1 MNADD
6 RPATA
11 VDTDSVANESRR
23 RSLSLAQR
31 FLLVNLVIVV
41 LASVAISAW
50 VGVQIK
56 QGVLDRTA
64 AVTALYIESFIEPH
78 VQTLSEQPRLD
89 ASDITS
95 LRTLLNGTELGQD
108 VVSFRVW
115 SSSGEVL
122 YSPVPSLVGR
132 KFPAED
138 RLEKAF
144 AGQVTA
150 DLSDLSGEE
159 NEFERTH
166 WKQLVEMYV
175 PVRARGSG
183 HIIAVAEFYELPTGL
198 QNEISRAQL
207 RSWAI
212 VALVAVASYL
222 LLFGLVQRASRTIER
237 QDEKLREQVAV
248 LSGLLEQNS
257 RLHNR
262 MSRAASRSMALH
274 AEERRRTSSD
284 LHDGPAQDLA
294 LAMLRLDSL
303 EQSIPAESEAGGRD
317 LGVVRRAVGDALQE
331 TRDIAAG
338 LRVPE
343 LADLTLEEVVRRA
356 VRDNTAH
363 GGAEAWVEFDGTTAN
378 APLPVRIAL
387 FRCLQE
393 ALSNASRHAP
403 GARVF
408 VRVRVEGNELLTEVV
423 DDGPGFDAATEIDAT
438 HLGLAGMRERA
449 ELLGGTFAIN
459 GTPGQGTR
467 VVMTWPLPAGRPE

>member
-1 MNADD
+1 
-6 RPATA
+6 
-11 VDTDSVANESRR
+11 
-23 RSLSLAQR
+23 
-31 FLLVNLVIVV
+31 
-41 LASVAISAW
+41 
-50 VGVQIK
+50 
-56 QGVLDRTA
+56 VLDRTA

-78 VQTLSEQPRLD
+78 VQVLSSQPRLD
-89 ASDITS
+89 SSDIAELQS
-95 LRTLLNGTELGQD
+95 LLGGTELGKD

-115 SSSGEVL
+115 SSTGEVL
-122 YSPVPSLVGR
+122 YSPVPALVGR
-132 KFPAED
+132 KFPVED
-138 RLEKAF
+138 RLARAF

-159 NEFERTH
+159 NEFERNH

-183 HIIAVAEFYELPTGL
+183 KIIAVAEFYELPTGL
-198 QNEISRAQL
+198 EREIRQAQL

-257 RLHNR
+257 RLHDR
-262 MSRAASRSMALH
+262 ISRAASRSMALN

-294 LAMLRLDSL
+294 LAMLRLDAL
-303 EQSIPAESEAGGRD
+303 EQSIRPDSETGGRD

-343 LADLTLEEVVRRA
+343 LAQLSVEDVVRRA
-356 VRDNTAH
+356 VRDNAAH
-363 GGAEAWVEFDGTTAN
+363 GGAEAWVEFEDTAREV
-378 APLPVRIAL
+378 PLPVRIAL

-393 ALSNASRHAP
+393 GLSNATRHAP
-403 GARVF
+403 GSRV
-408 VRVRVEGNELLTEVV
+408 VIRVEVDGSELVAAV
-423 DDGPGFDAATEIDAT
+423 ADGGPGFDTTAEIGAT

-449 ELLGGTFAIN
+449 ELLGGTFTIDSALGR
-459 GTPGQGTR
+459 GTT
-467 VVMTWPLPAGRPE
+467 VTMTWPLPAGRAQ